1 MGRQKFLVHFLIF
14 GGAVLAA
21 ESGLIN
27 VNLNENTPIG
37 SEITRLRS
45 VIDSK
50 VPYDTELEFRIVK
63 QDRQNGL
70 ELFDIVGKDGILKLK
85 QMPDR
90 ESLCLRKPN
99 CVLELQIVVLPPKYY
114 QDLSVEVTINDEND
128 NKPVFQDK
136 QIELEIMEN
145 TRQSISLDQQMAYDP
160 DLGENGAIVYSISDN
175 DYFSLEQYKDQVGEH
190 LDLVP
195 KSRIDRETT
204 KVVTFDLRRPTQTGR
219 NWSLPYPLLSKYWI
233 RMNTRPNS
241 PER

>member
-90 ESLCLRKPN
+90 ESLCLRKPI
-99 CVLELQIVVLPPKYY
+99 CVLELQVRLNSMSMSP
-114 QDLSVEVTINDEND
+114 LCS
-128 NKPVFQDK
+128 
-136 QIELEIMEN
+136 N
-145 TRQSISLDQQMAYDP
+145 TLARGPRA
-160 DLGENGAIVYSISDN
+160 
-175 DYFSLEQYKDQVGEH
+175 
-190 LDLVP
+190 
-195 KSRIDRETT
+195 
-204 KVVTFDLRRPTQTGR
+204 
-219 NWSLPYPLLSKYWI
+219 LSKL
-233 RMNTRPNS
+233 
-241 PER
+241 

>member
-14 GGAVLAA
+14 GSAVFAA

-90 ESLCLRKPN
+90 ESLCPRKQN
-99 CVLELQIVVLPPKYY
+99 CVLELQVRVKSIPMASLCY
-114 QDLSVEVTINDEND
+114 
-128 NKPVFQDK
+128 NKRRHSEPG
-136 QIELEIMEN
+136 M
-145 TRQSISLDQQMAYDP
+145 
-160 DLGENGAIVYSISDN
+160 GNGT
-175 DYFSLEQYKDQVGEH
+175 G
-190 LDLVP
+190 
-195 KSRIDRETT
+195 RETGFKIVDLHCLNPPIT
-204 KVVTFDLRRPTQTGR
+204 KRECEMLYLNSFRDWPIQMMQT
-219 NWSLPYPLLSKYWI
+219 NDF
-233 RMNTRPNS
+233 
-241 PER
+241 EH